1 MMRLPLALATL
12 LPLPVLA
19 EEAGSNLMEPLAG
32 GRLVEIFLGLFAVLL
47 LIGVIAWVV
56 RRMPGLT
63 RSADGSMRVIA
74 GIPVGQRERI
84 LLVEVGGEQLV
95 VGVAPGRVEL
105 LHHLAEPVSTSG
117 SQGGGSDFAHRLQE
131 RLQSL
136 RGRT

>member
-1 MMRLPLALATL
+1 MMRLLLVPAAL

-19 EEAGSNLMEPLAG
+19 QEAGSEIMEPLAG
-32 GRLVEIFLGLFAVLL
+32 GRVVEIFLGLFAVLL

-84 LLVEVGGEQLV
+84 ILVEVGGEQLV

-105 LHHLAEPVSTSG
+105 LHHLKEPVSS
-117 SQGGGSDFAHRLQE
+117 SPEGGGSDFAHRLQE
-131 RLQSL
+131 RLQGL
-136 RGRT
+136 RSRK

>member
-1 MMRLPLALATL
+1 MTRLLLALATF

-19 EEAGSNLMEPLAG
+19 EEAGSNLVEPLAG
-32 GRLVEIFLGLFAVLL
+32 DRLAEIFLGLFAVLL

-84 LLVEVGGEQLV
+84 ILVEVGGEQLV

-105 LHHLAEPVSTSG
+105 LHRLTEPVSSSPEG
-117 SQGGGSDFAHRLQE
+117 AGSDFAHRLQE
-131 RLQSL
+131 RRQGL
-136 RGRT
+136 RSRI

>member
-1 MMRLPLALATL
+1 MRLLLALATF
-12 LPLPVLA
+12 LPLPALA
-19 EEAGSNLMEPLAG
+19 EEAGSRLMEPLSG

-47 LIGVIAWVV
+47 LIGVIAWTV

-63 RSADGSMRVIA
+63 RSADGSMRVVA

-105 LHHLAEPVSTSG
+105 LHHLAEPVSSNTEG
-117 SQGGGSDFAHRLQE
+117 AGSDFAHRLQE
-131 RLQSL
+131 RLQGL
-136 RGRT
+136 RSRK

>member
-1 MMRLPLALATL
+1 
-12 LPLPVLA
+12 
-19 EEAGSNLMEPLAG
+19 MEPLAG
-32 GRLVEIFLGLFAVLL
+32 GRVVEIFLGLFAVLL

-84 LLVEVGGEQLV
+84 LLVEVGDEQLV

-105 LHHLAEPVSTSG
+105 LHHLQEPVSSSTPQEG
-117 SQGGGSDFAHRLQE
+117 AGSDFARRLHE
-131 RLQSL
+131 RLQRL
-136 RGRT
+136 RGQQ